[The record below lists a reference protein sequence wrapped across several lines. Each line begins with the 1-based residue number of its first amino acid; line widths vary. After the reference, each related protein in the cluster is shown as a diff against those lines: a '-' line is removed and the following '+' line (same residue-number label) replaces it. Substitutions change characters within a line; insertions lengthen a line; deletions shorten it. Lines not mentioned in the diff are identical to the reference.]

1 MSLTQ
6 QLNKITKDDVQ
17 RKIDIV
23 IHRLNEI
30 TGDEWKFNYNGDNE
44 IRNMNHHEDYII
56 VPKNPKEAVLTLN
69 NYISLI
75 EYVEEAHIKQQ
86 QKEEIER
93 E

>member
-1 MSLTQ
+1 MSPD
-6 QLNKITKDDVQ
+6 IQ
-17 RKIDIV
+17 RKIDTV
-23 IHRLNEI
+23 IQLLNDI

-44 IRNMNHHEDYII
+44 IRNMNYPEDYIV

-75 EYVEEAHIKQQ
+75 TYIEEAHIQ
-86 QKEEIER
+86 QKQEKELEER